1 MNKIALAACALAAA
15 PIAHATLLLNEQF
28 NYTPGQTLA
37 TAEPAWTQFT
47 VASGSSNH
55 IDTHATNLSVG
66 GLAASTGGSISLQG
80 AGSGNNHT
88 FAAQTSGTVFFSF
101 ALQVTSLTGFTT
113 TSASSFVSLQATGNS
128 TANKGAGI
136 FMAPVINSG
145 VTTGYTLNINKL
157 NNAITGGSPSNITLQ
172 AGTTYFIVGSYQIV
186 SGSGN
191 DTVSLWVA
199 PASSSFGA
207 TSPAASVSVT
217 SGTDLATTS
226 GLNNI
231 IIQQMTGS
239 ALLPSLL
246 IDELRVGTTWADVTP
261 VAAIPEPSSAAA
273 LIGGLAIGFAG
284 LRRRSRR

>member
-1 MNKIALAACALAAA
+1 M
-15 PIAHATLLLNEQF
+15 
-28 NYTPGQTLA
+28 
-37 TAEPAWTQFT
+37 
-47 VASGSSNH
+47 S
-55 IDTHATNLSVG
+55 
-66 GLAASTGGSISLQG
+66 GLAASSGGSIFLQG

-113 TSASSFVSLQATGNS
+113 TASASFMSLQATGNS
-128 TANKGAGI
+128 TTNKAGI
-136 FMAPVINSG
+136 FMAPVIEGG

-157 NNAITGGSPSNITLQ
+157 NNAIPGGSPSNVTLQ

-186 SGSGN
+186 SGGAN
-191 DTVSLWVA
+191 DAVSLWVA
-199 PASSSFGA
+199 PASSSFGGA
-207 TSPAASVSVT
+207 APTASVSVT
-217 SGTDLATTS
+217 SGTDLATTT

-231 IIQQMTGS
+231 IIQQTTGS

-261 VAAIPEPSSAAA
+261 VFSSVPEPASAAA
-273 LIGGLAIGFAG
+273 LFGVFAFGCVG